1 MARLY
6 CSKEDVKKYLP
17 PNIIIEGDNPNPDY
31 RNPTPESV
39 YNIDLDYFVEQA
51 CDELDGAL
59 ATQYDV
65 PLKKVNFDGE
75 IIYPKPVQEIV
86 SILAAARIYE
96 RVLQGADRQY
106 SESMKG
112 RDTWAYDQMARLQ
125 NGELRIY
132 GNRNTRGDR
141 FVRSTIRNV
150 PKNPTEGGKS
160 KSSGS

>member
-17 PNIIIEGDNPNPDY
+17 PNVVVEGTNPTPNF

-39 YNIDLDYFVEQA
+39 FNIDLDYFITQA
-51 CDELDGAL
+51 SDEIDGSL

-75 IIYPKPVQEIV
+75 INYPKPIPEIAA
-86 SILAAARIYE
+86 ILAAARIYE
-96 RVLQGADRQY
+96 QKLQGADRQY
-106 SESMKG
+106 SEAVKQ
-112 RDTWAYDQMARLQ
+112 RVTWSYDQLYKMQ

-150 PKNPTEGGKS
+150 PRNPAEGGRS
-160 KSSGS
+160 KGSGN

>member
-17 PNIIIEGDNPNPDY
+17 PNVVVEGDNPSPDY

-39 YNIDLDYFVEQA
+39 YNIDIDYFVDQA
-51 CDELDGAL
+51 CDEVDGAL

-65 PLKKVNFDGE
+65 PLKKVNFDGD
-75 IIYPKPVQEIV
+75 IIYPRPIPEIV
-86 SILAAARIYE
+86 AILAAARIFDQK
-96 RVLQGADRQY
+96 LQGVDRQS
-106 SESMKG
+106 SEAIKE
-112 RDTWAYDQMARLQ
+112 RIKWAYDQLYKLQ

-141 FVRSTIRNV
+141 FVRAPLRGVPRN
-150 PKNPTEGGKS
+150 PAEGGRS
-160 KSSGS
+160 KGGN

>member
-17 PNIIIEGDNPNPDY
+17 PNVSIEGDNPTPDY

-39 YNIDLDYFVEQA
+39 FNIDLDYFVEQA
-51 CDELDGAL
+51 SDEVDGSL

-75 IIYPKPVQEIV
+75 IGYPKPILEIV
-86 SILAAARIYE
+86 AILAAARIFE
-96 RVLQGADRQY
+96 QKLQGTDRQY
-106 SESMKG
+106 SDAIKERTK
-112 RDTWAYDQMARLQ
+112 WAYDQLAKLQ

-141 FVRSTIRNV
+141 FVRSTIRNI
-150 PKNPTEGGKS
+150 PRNPAVDGRS
-160 KSSGS
+160 KGSS

>member
-17 PNIIIEGDNPNPDY
+17 PNVTVEGDNPNPDY

-51 CDELDGAL
+51 SDEIDGAL

-65 PLKKVNFDGE
+65 PLKKVNIDGE
-75 IIYPKPVQEIV
+75 YNYPKPIQQIT
-86 SILAAARIYE
+86 SILSAARIYE
-96 RVLQGADRQY
+96 QSLQGADRQM
-106 SESMKG
+106 SDSVKERIK
-112 RDTWAYDQMARLQ
+112 WAYLQLDRLQ

-132 GNRNTRGDR
+132 GIRNTRGSR
-141 FVRSTIRNV
+141 FIRSTIQNV
-150 PKNPTEGGKS
+150 PRNPSEGGKS
-160 KSSGS
+160 GGSR

>member
-17 PNIIIEGDNPNPDY
+17 TNIVVEGENPAPNY

-39 YNIDLDYFVEQA
+39 LNIDLDYFIEQA
-51 CDELDGAL
+51 SDEIDGAL

-75 IIYPKPVQEIV
+75 INYPKPILEI
-86 SILAAARIYE
+86 SAILAAVRIYE
-96 RVLQGADRQY
+96 QKLQGTDRQF
-106 SESMKG
+106 SEAIKERSI
-112 RDTWAYDQMARLQ
+112 WAYNQLYKMQ

-150 PKNPTEGGKS
+150 PKNPAVDGRS
-160 KSSGS
+160 KGSQ

>member
-17 PNIIIEGDNPNPDY
+17 PNIVVEGDNPSPNY

-51 CDELDGAL
+51 SDEIDGAL

-75 IIYPKPVQEIV
+75 VNYPKPIQEIT
-86 SILAAARIYE
+86 SILSAARIYE
-96 RVLQGADRQY
+96 QTLQGADRQM
-106 SESMKG
+106 SDAIKERIK
-112 RDTWAYDQMARLQ
+112 WAYDQLARLQ

-150 PKNPTEGGKS
+150 PKNPAESGKS
-160 KSSGS
+160 DRSR

>member
-17 PNIIIEGDNPNPDY
+17 PNIVVEGDNPSPSY

-39 YNIDLDYFVEQA
+39 FNIDLDYFIEQA
-51 CDELDGAL
+51 SDELDGAL

-75 IIYPKPVQEIV
+75 VNYPRPVLEIV
-86 SILAAARIYE
+86 AILAASRIFE
-96 RVLQGADRQY
+96 QKLQGADRQS
-106 SESMKG
+106 SESIKD
-112 RDTWAYDQMARLQ
+112 RTKWAYEQIYKLQ

-132 GNRNTRGDR
+132 GNRNTRGSR
-141 FVRSTIRNV
+141 FVRSPLQGV
-150 PKNPTEGGKS
+150 PKNPARDGKS
-160 KSSGS
+160 GGNS

>member
-17 PNIIIEGDNPNPDY
+17 PNIIVEGDNPSPNY

-39 YNIDLDYFVEQA
+39 YNIDLDYFIEQVS
-51 CDELDGAL
+51 DEVDASL

-75 IIYPKPVQEIV
+75 IDYPRPILEIT
-86 SILAAARIYE
+86 SILAASRIYE
-96 RVLQGADRQY
+96 QKLQGADRQM
-106 SESMKG
+106 SDAIKERTK
-112 RDTWAYDQMARLQ
+112 WAYEQLYKLQ

-141 FVRSTIRNV
+141 FVRTPLRGV
-150 PKNPTEGGKS
+150 PRNPTVDGKS
-160 KSSGS
+160 GGRS

>member
-17 PNIIIEGDNPNPDY
+17 PNITIEGDNPTPNY

-39 YNIDLDYFVEQA
+39 YNIDLDYFIEQA
-51 CDELDGAL
+51 SDEIDGAL

-75 IIYPKPVQEIV
+75 YKYPRPVQQIS
-86 SILAAARIYE
+86 SILAATRIYE
-96 RVLQGADRQY
+96 QKLQGADRQM
-106 SESMKG
+106 SDSLKERLK
-112 RDTWAYDQMARLQ
+112 WAYDQLYKIQ
-125 NGELRIY
+125 NGEIRIF

-141 FVRSTIRNV
+141 FVRSTLRGA
-150 PKNPTEGGKS
+150 PKNPAEGGKS
-160 KSSGS
+160 GNTR

>member
-17 PNIIIEGDNPNPDY
+17 PNIVVEGDNPDPNY

-39 YNIDLDYFVEQA
+39 FNIDLNYFVEQA
-51 CDELDGAL
+51 SDEVDGAL

-75 IIYPKPVQEIV
+75 IRYPNPIPEIV
-86 SILAAARIYE
+86 AILSAARIYE
-96 RVLQGADRQY
+96 QKLQGADKQMSDAIKERN
-106 SESMKG
+106 K
-112 RDTWAYDQMARLQ
+112 WAYDQLYKMQ

-132 GNRNTRGDR
+132 GNRNTRGSR
-141 FVRSTIRNV
+141 FVRSPLQGAPRN
-150 PKNPTEGGKS
+150 PAEGGRS
-160 KSSGS
+160 KGGG

>member
-6 CSKEDVKKYLP
+6 CSKQDVKKYLP
-17 PNIIIEGDNPNPDY
+17 PNIVTEGDNPSPDY

-39 YNIDLDYFVEQA
+39 FNIDIDYFIEQA
-51 CDELDGAL
+51 SDEVDGAL

-75 IIYPKPVQEIV
+75 INYPRPIPEIV
-86 SILAAARIYE
+86 SILSAARIFE
-96 RVLQGADRQY
+96 QKLQGADRQS
-106 SESMKG
+106 SESMKD
-112 RDTWAYDQMARLQ
+112 RTKWAYDQLYKLQ

-141 FVRSTIRNV
+141 FVRSTIRNI
-150 PKNPTEGGKS
+150 PRNPAEGGRS
-160 KSSGS
+160 KGGGG